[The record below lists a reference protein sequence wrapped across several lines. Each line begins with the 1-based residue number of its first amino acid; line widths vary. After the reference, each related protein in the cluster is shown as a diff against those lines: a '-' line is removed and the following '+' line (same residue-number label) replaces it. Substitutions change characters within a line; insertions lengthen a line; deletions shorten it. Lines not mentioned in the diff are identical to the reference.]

1 MPSLEILEIEL
12 KYVVSLMRPRM
23 ALFFLTGMVS
33 VCGSNLVSGKTK
45 NKSLVESKEPILF
58 QRQDVWDDIGTKGSR
73 HWLSN

>member
-1 MPSLEILEIEL
+1 
-12 KYVVSLMRPRM
+12 M

-45 NKSLVESKEPILF
+45 NKSLVESKEPILV

>member
-1 MPSLEILEIEL
+1 
-12 KYVVSLMRPRM
+12 M
-23 ALFFLTGMVS
+23 ALCFLTGMVS

-45 NKSLVESKEPILF
+45 NKSLVESKEPILV

>member
-45 NKSLVESKEPILF
+45 NKSLVESKEPILV